1 MSSLDASLA
10 SSKSTPCSSLDHQPQ
25 SQDQQQPLNANSC
38 SCSCPGNNANSGS
51 SDQEPQH
58 CSTPKKN
65 NLNNNNQS
73 ITSQSEGEESGMKKT
88 ESWMKGFIFLWVVW
102 NGNFLFCFSHW
113 RWSKWFRLPG
123 SCCQD
128 QVSVQG
134 ALRRR
139 LWHHQVD

>member
-73 ITSQSEGEESGMKKT
+73 ITSQSEGEESGMKKDR
-88 ESWMKGFIFLWVVW
+88 VVDER
-102 NGNFLFCFSHW
+102 FHFPLSCLKRELFVLFQPLAMVKVIQTPW
-113 RWSKWFRLPG
+113 LLLPRPSLG
-123 SCCQD
+123 SR
-128 QVSVQG
+128 SPPKTT
-134 ALRRR
+134 LTSSS
-139 LWHHQVD
+139 